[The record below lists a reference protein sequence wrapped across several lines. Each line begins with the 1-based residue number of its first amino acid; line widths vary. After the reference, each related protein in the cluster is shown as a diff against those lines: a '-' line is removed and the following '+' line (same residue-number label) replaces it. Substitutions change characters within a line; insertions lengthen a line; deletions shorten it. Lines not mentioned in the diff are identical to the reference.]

1 MDIGVKYCGGCNPRY
16 ERKNILERLRRE
28 YDGITIHLVKEDE
41 IYDLIIVLCGCSS
54 CCVNHENIK
63 GKKGKLIL
71 SSEKDYNKLIQFIE
85 G

>member
-1 MDIGVKYCGGCNPRY
+1 MNIGVKYCGGCNPRY
-16 ERKNILERLRRE
+16 ERKNILERLKKE
-28 YDGITIHLVKEDE
+28 YDEITIHLAKEDE
-41 IYDLIIVLCGCSS
+41 AYDLVIVLCGCSS

-71 SSEKDYNKLIQFIE
+71 SSENDYNKLIQIIK